1 MIVAYGLSSKV
12 VGIAFRAQWYV
23 KNGRHYA
30 ELELLAFAKSR
41 HRLNKTEDC
50 YCLYVMWGRDPFEP
64 VSSSVTASLRLMRPS
79 GGIGSD
85 SQVRAARG

>member
-41 HRLNKTEDC
+41 HRLNKTEHC
-50 YCLYVMWGRDPFEP
+50 WVGANVRESPTWERGRK
-64 VSSSVTASLRLMRPS
+64 
-79 GGIGSD
+79 
-85 SQVRAARG
+85 